1 MGQKGKLNIKY
12 HPKVKNEDIPR
23 LGSNIAVRIENAIR
37 NRLMV
42 NPLKYGFYLRGTL
55 RGYRKLRVGDWRI
68 VYRIVDK
75 EEIRIIAICNRK
87 DVYKFANIRK

>member
-1 MGQKGKLNIKY
+1 VKIRY

-23 LGSNIAVRIENAIR
+23 LSSNIAVRIENAII
-37 NRLMV
+37 NRLLI
-42 NPLKYGFYLRGTL
+42 NPIKYGYFLRGSL

-68 VYRIVDK
+68 IYRIVGK
-75 EEIRIIAICNRK
+75 EIRIIAIGNRK

>member
-12 HPKVKNEDIPR
+12 HPKVKSEDISR
-23 LGSNIAVRIENAIR
+23 LSSNSAVRIENAIK

-42 NPLKYGFYLRGTL
+42 NPIKYGLYLRGTL
-55 RGYRKLRVGDWRI
+55 SGYRKLRVGDWRI

-75 EEIRIIAICNRK
+75 EIRIIAIGNRK

>member
-1 MGQKGKLNIKY
+1 MNINY
-12 HPKVKNEDIPR
+12 HPKVKSEDIPR
-23 LGSNIAVRIENAIR
+23 LSPNITTRIENAIK

-42 NPLKYGFYLRGTL
+42 NPIKYGFYLRGSL

-68 VYRIVDK
+68 IYRIVDK
-75 EEIRIIAICNRK
+75 EIRIIAIGNRK

>member
-1 MGQKGKLNIKY
+1 MKIRY

-23 LGSNIAVRIENAIR
+23 LSSNIAVRIENTIR

-42 NPLKYGFYLRGTL
+42 NPVKYGFYLRGSL

-68 VYRIVDK
+68 IYRIVG
-75 EEIRIIAICNRK
+75 EQIRIIAIGNRK

>member
-1 MGQKGKLNIKY
+1 LEQKTKVKIKY

-23 LGSNIAVRIENAIR
+23 LSSNIAVRIKNAIR

-42 NPLKYGFYLRGTL
+42 NPVKYGFYLRGSL

-68 VYRIVDK
+68 IYRMVDK
-75 EEIRIIAICNRK
+75 EIRIIAISNRK
-87 DVYKFANIRK
+87 DVYKFAKIRK